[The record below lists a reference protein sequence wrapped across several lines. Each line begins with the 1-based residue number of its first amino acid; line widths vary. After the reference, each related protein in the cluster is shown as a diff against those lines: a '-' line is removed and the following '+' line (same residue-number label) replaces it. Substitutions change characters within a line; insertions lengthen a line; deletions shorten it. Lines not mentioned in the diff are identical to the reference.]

1 MLKYGAKP
9 LALALGVALTLGCSP
24 GCGPNDGLLVFAAA
38 SLAGAMHEI
47 EVNFESETGIEVEL
61 SLGGSQWLAHQI
73 ASGAP
78 ADLFISAG
86 GQPIQFLTARG
97 LVGGEPVPLLTNRLV
112 VVGPK
117 GSAPIASMGDL
128 KDPAI
133 ERIGIADPVLAPAGL
148 YAKQA
153 LTSLGIWDAVEDKLV
168 FGGDVRATMA
178 YVETGNADAALV
190 YVTDA
195 VLAGNLPMAEVV
207 PPDSHDPIVYPAAV
221 IGRPE
226 ASVNVLELVDFLE
239 REAAASIFRRY
250 GFEPVE

>member
-1 MLKYGAKP
+1 MKHGTKWLV
-9 LALALGVALTLGCSP
+9 LIVALALTLGCSSESE
-24 GCGPNDGLLVFAAA
+24 DELLVFAAA
-38 SLAGAMHEI
+38 SLAEAMREI
-47 EVNFESETGIEVEL
+47 ETSFEFETGIEVEL
-61 SLGGSQWLAHQI
+61 SLGGSQWLAQQI

-86 GQPIQFLTARG
+86 DQPIRFLTERN
-97 LVGGEPVPLLTNRLV
+97 LVDGEPIALLTNRLV
-112 VVGPK
+112 VVVDSEG
-117 GSAPIASMGDL
+117 AVPITSLEDL
-128 KDPAI
+128 KDPGI
-133 ERIGIADPVLAPAGL
+133 ERIAIADPILAPAGL

-153 LTSLGIWDAVEDKLV
+153 LTSLDVWSAIEDKLV

-195 VLAGNLPMAEVV
+195 AQAADLPIADVV
-207 PPDSHDPIVYPAAV
+207 PPESHAPILYPAAIIDAPHTAARV
-221 IGRPE
+221 SEFVG
-226 ASVNVLELVDFLE
+226 FLG